1 MNKERKAVKSP
12 DEIAI
17 AILGWLAG
25 EPELLGRFLSL
36 TGTEPSALRSAA
48 ADPGFLGGLVDFL
61 MQHEPTL
68 LAFCEATDTKPE
80 EVVRAHALLVGPTD
94 Y

>member
-1 MNKERKAVKSP
+1 MTSP
-12 DEIAI
+12 DEVPI

-25 EPELLGRFLSL
+25 EPELMGRFMAL
-36 TGTEPSALRSAA
+36 TGTEPSSLRHAMN
-48 ADPGFLGGLVDFL
+48 DPGFLAGLVDFL

-68 LAFCEATDTKPE
+68 LAFCEATGMKPE
-80 EVVRAHALLVGPTD
+80 EVVRAHAALSGPAD

>member
-1 MNKERKAVKSP
+1 MTPP
-12 DEIAI
+12 DEVAI

-25 EPELLGRFLSL
+25 EPELLGRFMAL
-36 TGTEPSALRSAA
+36 TGTEPSSLRHAMG
-48 ADPGFLGGLVDFL
+48 DPGFMAGLVDFL

-68 LAFCEATDTKPE
+68 LAFCEATGRKPE
-80 EVVRAHALLVGPTD
+80 DVVRAHAALSGPMD